1 MLDRKLSDLAVV
13 RNEQG
18 ARQDERHLC
27 PARRCAA
34 EWGSEIVGWIF
45 EFEHL
50 RLQVAREARAEN
62 WQGSVSG

>member
-18 ARQDERHLC
+18 AGQDEHHLR

-34 EWGSEIVGWIF
+34 KWGSEIVGRIF

-50 RLQVAREARAEN
+50 RLHIEQLGGPLSRRELV
-62 WQGSVSG
+62 G